1 MNKNRTS
8 GSGSGTSPDHQGR
21 SDKKRS
27 KRKGR
32 NRQKNQPAVDPLKFW
47 GDPTSL
53 PAPIDHVNS
62 SPDVTAVVS
71 SLGRMPIPPHETAA
85 EHSFQLIYR
94 RAEILASALAAAS
107 GLAASERD
115 D

>member
-1 MNKNRTS
+1 MNKSRTS
-8 GSGSGTSPDHQGR
+8 D

-27 KRKGR
+27 KRKGK
-32 NRQKNQPAVDPLKFW
+32 NRQKNQVTVDPTKFW
-47 GDPTSL
+47 GDPGAL

-85 EHSFQLIYR
+85 EHSFQLIYQ
-94 RAEILASALAAAS
+94 RAEGLASALAAAS
-107 GLAASERD
+107 GLAAEQGD
-115 D
+115 A